1 MKYKNPTSNVE
12 RELLAIIEEER
23 ENIAYGKIGL
33 EISIKANKLVSV
45 EISSIKKTRKLTV

>member
-12 RELLAIIEEER
+12 RELLAIIEDER
-23 ENIAYGKIGL
+23 ENISYGKIGL
-33 EISIKANKLVSV
+33 EILIKADKLVSV